1 MPLIL
6 SLLVATPTFSA
17 FNNLCSICPACCVTQ
32 SPPFPPPPPMPPLPA
47 WVSENG
53 IPGAFSIVSSSPPN
67 ACQLS
72 ANGACV
78 TDGAGQHSTNE
89 RCTFRANQ
97 PLFASATQYSTER
110 YYDYITMAGTAY
122 RYGGAGPRQVRL
134 NTGDT
139 FTWLSDG
146 SVTYEGFTI
155 CAASTLAAP
164 PPPAQKCTRRIAMS
178 IVLDRSGSMN
188 GHTNDGRVF
197 ASSLISQLLLSPSHS
212 RASVTTFARDASTYT
227 TMEAG
232 TSEAAVLEAIERY
245 GTAAEP
251 AAGITNIG
259 AALLAG
265 EAQLL
270 TAPSDTYMRVLVL
283 MTDGLQSDEFGGPEA
298 AVVTAPS
305 PESKCMPSWR
315 QPYRNLNVKQT

>member
-1 MPLIL
+1 
-6 SLLVATPTFSA
+6 
-17 FNNLCSICPACCVTQ
+17 
-32 SPPFPPPPPMPPLPA
+32 
-47 WVSENG
+47 
-53 IPGAFSIVSSSPPN
+53 
-67 ACQLS
+67 
-72 ANGACV
+72 
-78 TDGAGQHSTNE
+78 
-89 RCTFRANQ
+89 
-97 PLFASATQYSTER
+97 
-110 YYDYITMAGTAY
+110 MAGTAY

-232 TSEAAVLEAIERY
+232 TSEAAVLEAIGAVWHR
-245 GTAAEP
+245 GGARC
-251 AAGITNIG
+251 GHHKHWRCSIG
-259 AALLAG
+259 G
-265 EAQLL
+265 
-270 TAPSDTYMRVLVL
+270 R
-283 MTDGLQSDEFGGPEA
+283 GPIA
-298 AVVTAPS
+298 DRS
-305 PESKCMPSWR
+305 I
-315 QPYRNLNVKQT
+315 